1 MILAIFTIFYVF
13 RAIGNIS
20 LFLENASKVIRAG
33 FVASACGFVRSNINV
48 SDLVKFSLDIFANM
62 ASFPE
67 EINDV
72 NLQGMVTQGA
82 IETILQ

>member
-1 MILAIFTIFYVF
+1 M
-13 RAIGNIS
+13 
-20 LFLENASKVIRAG
+20 FLENASKIIRAG
-33 FVASACGFVRSNINV
+33 FVGSACGFIRSNINV
-48 SDLVKFSLDIFANM
+48 TDLVKFSLDIFANM

-67 EINDV
+67 EVNDI

>member
-1 MILAIFTIFYVF
+1 MSFLKGF

-20 LFLENASKVIRAG
+20 LFLENSSKVIRAG
-33 FVASACGFVRSNINV
+33 FVASACGFIRANINV
-48 SDLVKFSLDIFANM
+48 SDLVKFSLDIFSNM

-67 EINDV
+67 EINDI